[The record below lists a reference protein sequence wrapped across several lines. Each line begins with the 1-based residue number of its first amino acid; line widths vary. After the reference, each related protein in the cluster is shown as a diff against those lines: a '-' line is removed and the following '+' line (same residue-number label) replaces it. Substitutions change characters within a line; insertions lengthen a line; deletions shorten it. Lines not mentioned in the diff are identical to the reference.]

1 MATQGHLPFG
11 SPPAAPP
18 PAAAVTKKEDRS
30 VKEAK
35 GQLTHGR
42 QKEIDRHEG
51 GLMNFVHN
59 WENKSIIAPATI
71 AKMIYS
77 QRDLITENMK
87 PIHDALKKEH
97 HLKTVKG
104 QFKGYFETAVSEPVL
119 CWEKNG
125 QAIETLINQTVGDM
139 NPKDLKK
146 TINDSTVGKLNTY
159 LDMLRTF
166 VAEEMDEKIRCAY
179 CHSFH
184 LPAQRLVMWTAL
196 K

>member
-18 PAAAVTKKEDRS
+18 PAAAATKKEERYT
-30 VKEAK
+30 KAAK

-87 PIHDALKKEH
+87 PIHDALKR
-97 HLKTVKG
+97 
-104 QFKGYFETAVSEPVL
+104 
-119 CWEKNG
+119 
-125 QAIETLINQTVGDM
+125 
-139 NPKDLKK
+139 
-146 TINDSTVGKLNTY
+146 STT
-159 LDMLRTF
+159 
-166 VAEEMDEKIRCAY
+166 
-179 CHSFH
+179 
-184 LPAQRLVMWTAL
+184 
-196 K
+196 

>member
-30 VKEAK
+30 IKAAK

-71 AKMIYS
+71 AKMTYS
-77 QRDLITENMK
+77 QRDLITDNMK
-87 PIHDALKKEH
+87 PIHDALKKQH

-104 QFKGYFETAVSEPVL
+104 QFKGYFETAISDPVL
-119 CWEKNG
+119 CWERNG

-146 TINDSTVGKLNTY
+146 TINDSTVGKLNKY

-166 VAEEMDEKIRCAY
+166 VAEEMDEKIRCGSC
-179 CHSFH
+179 CH
-184 LPAQRLVMWTAL
+184 PPIPPVRQLVQTAL
-196 K
+196 Q